1 MTVMR
6 YIKKRM
12 ALLVMAA
19 LPFTTAMVGLSC
31 CTTDNGLEDREIAP
45 EDLPSGGGSSSD
57 DGDTPDFDPTI
68 TVWDG
73 QKADDAALD
82 VVSTDG
88 DIYWEANTFG
98 DNGSVTV
105 TVAYSGNSA
114 SVNTSDNSVICYT
127 DGAYVTIDMLTN
139 SVKNVEIVVS
149 GKSNDGQLKIYGEK
163 KFKLKLSGVELTS
176 SKGPAINNQCKKR
189 AFVHLTE
196 GTTNRLTDAAS
207 YSDEPRYLNGGSSA
221 SEDRKGCF
229 FSEGNLIFSGTGVL
243 VVEGN
248 YKHGIVTD
256 GYFYM
261 RPGVTIAVTGAA
273 KNAIHVKGDEDDG
286 IGVYMAG
293 GLVYANVSST
303 AGKGIKT
310 DLDAEIAGGK
320 LLLNTSGNATYDSD
334 EEDTSSSAGI
344 KTDGS
349 VIISGGTHTLKSTG
363 TGGKGINA
371 DKEVCISGGETT
383 VITTGGK
390 FYYSSSLT
398 SSPKGVKADGDITV
412 SGGKLNIS
420 VTGASD
426 GSEGLESKATLTVSD
441 GEVYVYAYDDAINA
455 ASSINISGGK
465 VYAYASNNDGID
477 SNGSLVIS
485 GGLVIG
491 VGTFVP
497 ESGIDCDN
505 SNSFRIDGGTVIG
518 MGGTLQSTP
527 SSSSKQR
534 SVVYNGV
541 SATKNEKICVLDSEG
556 TPILTFTF
564 PRTMNGA
571 SFFFSTPDIVSGA
584 SYTVS
589 SGGTLDDYTDSWNGW
604 YGGGTWSGGSQVGTF
619 TSNSVVTTIG
629 SSGPGGG
636 MPGGGG
642 PGGRPWGW

>member
-1 MTVMR
+1 MR
-6 YIKKRM
+6 HLKKRM

-19 LPFTTAMVGLSC
+19 LPLTTAMVGLSC
-31 CTTDNGLEDREIAP
+31 CTTDNGFEQWEMP
-45 EDLPSGGGSSSD
+45 GDLPGGGSGSD

-68 TVWDG
+68 TGWDG

-82 VVSTDG
+82 VVGTNE

-98 DNGSVTV
+98 SNGGVTV
-105 TVAYSGNSA
+105 TVAYSGSSA

-149 GKSNDGQLKIYGEK
+149 GKSDDGQLKIYGEK
-163 KFKLKLSGVELTS
+163 KFKLTLSGVELTS
-176 SKGPAINNQCKKR
+176 SKGPAINDQCKKR
-189 AFVHLTE
+189 AFVHLAE

-207 YSDEPRYLNGGSSA
+207 YSEEPRYLNGGSSA
-221 SEDRKGCF
+221 SEDRRGCF

-261 RPGVTIAVTGAA
+261 RPGVTLAVTGAA

-334 EEDTSSSAGI
+334 EKDTSSSAGI

-371 DKEVCISGGETT
+371 DKEVRVSGSETT
-383 VITTGGK
+383 VTTTGGK
-390 FYYSSSLT
+390 FYYSQSLT
-398 SSPKGVKADGDITV
+398 SSPKGVKADGDITI

-420 VTGASD
+420 VTGVSD
-426 GSEGLESKATLTVSD
+426 GSEGLESKATLAVTG
-441 GEVYVYAYDDAINA
+441 GEVYVYASDDAINA
-455 ASSINISGGK
+455 ASAINISGGK

-491 VGTFVP
+491 VGTSAP
-497 ESGIDCDN
+497 EGGIDCDN

-518 MGGTLQSTP
+518 MGGTLQSSP
-527 SSSSKQR
+527 SSSKQR

-541 SATKNEKICVLDSEG
+541 SATKNANICVLDSEG
-556 TPILTFTF
+556 TPVLTFAF

-571 SFFFSTPDIVSGA
+571 SFFFSTPDIASGA

-589 SGGTLDDYTDSWNGW
+589 SGGTLSNYTDSWNGW

-619 TSNSVVTTIG
+619 TSSSVVTTVG
-629 SSGPGGG
+629 SSGSVGG

>member
-1 MTVMR
+1 MR
-6 YIKKRM
+6 HLKKRM

-19 LPFTTAMVGLSC
+19 LPLTTAMVGLSC
-31 CTTDNGLEDREIAP
+31 CTTDNGFEQWEMP
-45 EDLPSGGGSSSD
+45 GDLPGGGSGSD

-68 TVWDG
+68 TGWDG

-82 VVSTDG
+82 VVGTNE

-98 DNGSVTV
+98 SNGGVTV
-105 TVAYSGNSA
+105 TVAYSGSSA

-127 DGAYVTIDMLTN
+127 DGADVTIDMLTN

-149 GKSNDGQLKIYGEK
+149 GKSDDGQLKIYGEK
-163 KFKLKLSGVELTS
+163 KFKLTLSGVELTS
-176 SKGPAINNQCKKR
+176 SKGPAINDQCKKR
-189 AFVHLTE
+189 AFVHLAE

-207 YSDEPRYLNGGSSA
+207 YSEEPRYLNGGSSA
-221 SEDRKGCF
+221 SEDRRGCF

-261 RPGVTIAVTGAA
+261 RPGVTLAVTGAA

-334 EEDTSSSAGI
+334 EKDTSSSAGI

-371 DKEVCISGGETT
+371 DKEVRVSGSETT
-383 VITTGGK
+383 VTTTGGK
-390 FYYSSSLT
+390 FYYSQSLT
-398 SSPKGVKADGDITV
+398 SSPKGVKADGDITI

-420 VTGASD
+420 VTGVSD
-426 GSEGLESKATLTVSD
+426 GSEGLESKATLAVTG

-455 ASSINISGGK
+455 ASAINISGGK

-491 VGTFVP
+491 VGTSAP
-497 ESGIDCDN
+497 EGGIDCDN

-518 MGGTLQSTP
+518 MGGTLQSSP
-527 SSSSKQR
+527 SSSKQR

-541 SATKNEKICVLDSEG
+541 SATKNANICVLDSEG
-556 TPILTFTF
+556 TPVLTFAF

-571 SFFFSTPDIVSGA
+571 SFFFSTPDIASGA

-589 SGGTLDDYTDSWNGW
+589 SGGTLSNYTDSWNGW

-619 TSNSVVTTIG
+619 TSSSVVTTVG
-629 SSGPGGG
+629 SSGSVGG

>member
-1 MTVMR
+1 MR
-6 YIKKRM
+6 HLKKRM

-19 LPFTTAMVGLSC
+19 LPLTTAMVGLSC
-31 CTTDNGLEDREIAP
+31 CTTDNGFEQWEMP
-45 EDLPSGGGSSSD
+45 GDLPGGGSGSD

-68 TVWDG
+68 TGWDG

-82 VVSTDG
+82 VVGTNE

-98 DNGSVTV
+98 SNGGVTV
-105 TVAYSGNSA
+105 TVAYSGSSA

-127 DGAYVTIDMLTN
+127 DGADVTIDMLTN

-149 GKSNDGQLKIYGEK
+149 GKSDDGQLKIYGEK
-163 KFKLKLSGVELTS
+163 KFKLTLSGVELTS
-176 SKGPAINNQCKKR
+176 SKGPAINDQCKKR
-189 AFVHLTE
+189 AFVHLAE

-207 YSDEPRYLNGGSSA
+207 YSEEPRYLNGGSSA
-221 SEDRKGCF
+221 SEDRRGCF

-261 RPGVTIAVTGAA
+261 RPGVTLAVTGAA

-286 IGVYMAG
+286 IGMYMAG

-334 EEDTSSSAGI
+334 EKDTSSSAGI

-371 DKEVCISGGETT
+371 DKEVRVSGSETT
-383 VITTGGK
+383 VTTTGGK
-390 FYYSSSLT
+390 FYYSQSLT
-398 SSPKGVKADGDITV
+398 SSPKGVKADGDITI

-420 VTGASD
+420 VTGVSD
-426 GSEGLESKATLTVSD
+426 GSEGLESKATLAVTG

-455 ASSINISGGK
+455 ASAINISGGK

-491 VGTFVP
+491 VGTSAP
-497 ESGIDCDN
+497 EGGIDCDN

-518 MGGTLQSTP
+518 MGGTLQSSP
-527 SSSSKQR
+527 SSSKQR

-541 SATKNEKICVLDSEG
+541 SATKNANICVLDSEG
-556 TPILTFTF
+556 TPVLTFAF

-571 SFFFSTPDIVSGA
+571 SFFFSTPDIASGA

-589 SGGTLDDYTDSWNGW
+589 SGGTLSNYTDSWNGW

-619 TSNSVVTTIG
+619 TSSSVVTTVG
-629 SSGPGGG
+629 SSGSVGG

>member
-1 MTVMR
+1 MAMKHCMKRMTVLLTASLML
-6 YIKKRM
+6 
-12 ALLVMAA
+12 ALGTVF
-19 LPFTTAMVGLSC
+19 PSC
-31 CTTDNGLEDREIAP
+31 TGDNGFEDWETVP
-45 EDLPSGGGSSSD
+45 GELPGGGGSGSD

-68 TVWDG
+68 TGWDG

-82 VVSTDG
+82 VVGTDG
-88 DIYWEANTFG
+88 DIYWEANSFG
-98 DNGSVTV
+98 GNGGVTV
-105 TVAYSGNSA
+105 TVAYSGSSA
-114 SVNTSDNSVICYT
+114 SVSTSDNSVICYT

-149 GKSNDGQLKIYGEK
+149 GKSDDGQLKIYGEK
-163 KFKLKLSGVELTS
+163 KFKLTLSGVELTS
-176 SKGPAINNQCKKR
+176 SKGPAINDQCKKR

-196 GTTNRLTDAAS
+196 GTINRLTDAAS
-207 YSDEPRYLNGGSSA
+207 YSEEPRYLNGGSSA

-256 GYFYM
+256 GYFYT
-261 RPGVTIAVTGAA
+261 RPGVTLAVTGAA

-293 GLVYANVSST
+293 GLVYANVSAT

-334 EEDTSSSAGI
+334 EKDTSSSAGI

-371 DKEVCISGGETT
+371 DGEIRISGGETT
-383 VITTGGK
+383 VTTTGGK
-390 FYYSSSLT
+390 FYYSSDLT
-398 SSPKGVKADGDITV
+398 SSPKGVKADGDITI

-420 VTGASD
+420 VTGVSD
-426 GSEGLESKATLTVSD
+426 GSEGLESKSTLAISD

-455 ASSINISGGK
+455 ASAINISGGK

-491 VGTFVP
+491 VGTSAP

-505 SNSFRIDGGTVIG
+505 SNSFRVDGGTVIG
-518 MGGTLQSTP
+518 MGGTLQSSP

-541 SATKNEKICVLDSEG
+541 SATKNAKICVLDNEG
-556 TPILTFTF
+556 TPVLTFAF

-571 SFFFSTPDIVSGA
+571 SFFFSTPDIASGA

-589 SGGTLDDYTDSWNGW
+589 SGGTLGDYADSWNGW

-619 TSNSVVTTIG
+619 TSNSVVTTVG
-629 SSGPGGG
+629 SSGGG

-642 PGGRPWGW
+642 PGGRPGGW

>member
-1 MTVMR
+1 M
-6 YIKKRM
+6 KRM
-12 ALLVMAA
+12 AVLMTVA
-19 LPFTTAMVGLSC
+19 LTPALGMLFSS
-31 CTTDNGLEDREIAP
+31 CTTDNGFERP
-45 EDLPSGGGSSSD
+45 EMMIPGDMPGGGSGSD
-57 DGDTPDFDPTI
+57 DGDTPDFDSTI
-68 TVWDG
+68 AAWDG
-73 QKADDAALD
+73 QMADDAASD
-82 VVSTDG
+82 TVRSDG
-88 DIYWEANTFG
+88 DTYWEANSFG
-98 DNGSVTV
+98 TDNGGVTV
-105 TVAYSGNSA
+105 NVVYSGS
-114 SVNTSDNSVICYT
+114 SVAVTTSDTSVEYYT
-127 DGAYVTIDMLTN
+127 DGAYVTIDLLTN

-149 GKSNDGQLKIYGEK
+149 GKSDDGQLKIYGEK
-163 KFKLKLSGVELTS
+163 KFKLTLSGVELTS
-176 SKGPAINNQCKKR
+176 TKGSAINDQCKKR
-189 AFVHLTE
+189 AFVHLMG

-207 YSDEPRYLNGGSSA
+207 YSDDVKYLNGGSSS

-256 GYFYM
+256 GYLYM

-293 GLVYANVSST
+293 GLLYANVSST

-334 EEDTSSSAGI
+334 ENDTSSSAGI
-344 KTDGS
+344 KTDGN

-371 DKEVCISGGETT
+371 DQEIRISGGETT
-383 VITTGGK
+383 VTTTGGK
-390 FYYSSSLT
+390 YYYSQSLT
-398 SSPKGVKADGDITV
+398 SSLKGVKADGNITV

-420 VTGASD
+420 VTGVSD
-426 GSEGLESKATLTVSD
+426 GSEGLESKATLTVTG
-441 GEVYVYAYDDAINA
+441 GEVYSYAYDDAINA
-455 ASSINISGGK
+455 TSAINISGGK

-491 VGTFVP
+491 VGTSAP

-505 SNSFRIDGGTVIG
+505 SNSFIINGGTVIG
-518 MGGTLQSTP
+518 MGGTLQSNP
-527 SSSSKQR
+527 STSSTQR

-541 SATKNEKICVLDSEG
+541 SATKGAKICVLNSSG
-556 TPILTFTF
+556 TPILTFEF

-571 SFFFSTPDIVSGA
+571 AFFFSTPDIA
-584 SYTVS
+584 SEATYTVS
-589 SGGTLDDYTDSWNGW
+589 SGGSLDNYTDSWNGW
-604 YGGGTWSGGSQVGTF
+604 YEGGTWSGGSQVGTF
-619 TSNSVVTTIG
+619 TSSSVVTTVG
-629 SSGPGGG
+629 SSGFGGG
-636 MPGGGG
+636 GNPGGGG
-642 PGGRPWGW
+642 PGGGGPGGW

>member
-1 MTVMR
+1 MR
-6 YIKKRM
+6 HLKKRM

-19 LPFTTAMVGLSC
+19 LPLTTAMVGLSC
-31 CTTDNGLEDREIAP
+31 CTTDNGFEQWEMP
-45 EDLPSGGGSSSD
+45 GDLPGGGSGSD

-68 TVWDG
+68 TGWDG

-82 VVSTDG
+82 VVGTNE

-98 DNGSVTV
+98 SNGGVTV
-105 TVAYSGNSA
+105 TVAYSGSSA

-149 GKSNDGQLKIYGEK
+149 GKSDDGQLKIYGEK
-163 KFKLKLSGVELTS
+163 KFKLTLSGVELTS
-176 SKGPAINNQCKKR
+176 SKGPAINDQCKKR
-189 AFVHLTE
+189 AFVHLAE

-207 YSDEPRYLNGGSSA
+207 YSEEPRYLNGGSSA
-221 SEDRKGCF
+221 SEDRRGCF
-229 FSEGNLIFSGTGVL
+229 FRDGNLIFSGTGVL

-261 RPGVTIAVTGAA
+261 RPGVTLAVTGAA

-334 EEDTSSSAGI
+334 EKDTSSSAGI

-371 DKEVCISGGETT
+371 DKEVRVSGSETT
-383 VITTGGK
+383 VTTTGGK
-390 FYYSSSLT
+390 FYYSQSLT
-398 SSPKGVKADGDITV
+398 SSPKGVKADGDITI

-420 VTGASD
+420 VTGVSD
-426 GSEGLESKATLTVSD
+426 GSEGLESKATLAVTG

-455 ASSINISGGK
+455 ASAINISGGK

-491 VGTFVP
+491 VGTSAP
-497 ESGIDCDN
+497 EGGIDCDN

-518 MGGTLQSTP
+518 MGGTLQSSP
-527 SSSSKQR
+527 SSSKQR

-541 SATKNEKICVLDSEG
+541 SATKNANICVLDSEG
-556 TPILTFTF
+556 TPVLTFAF

-571 SFFFSTPDIVSGA
+571 SFFFSTPDIASGA

-589 SGGTLDDYTDSWNGW
+589 SGGTLSNYTDSWNGW

-619 TSNSVVTTIG
+619 TSSSVVTTVG
-629 SSGPGGG
+629 SSGSVGG

>member
-1 MTVMR
+1 MTVLVT
-6 YIKKRM
+6 
-12 ALLVMAA
+12 ALLM
-19 LPFTTAMVGLSC
+19 LTLGTEFSSC
-31 CTTDNGLEDREIAP
+31 TVDNGFEQWEMP
-45 EDLPSGGGSSSD
+45 GDLPGGGSGSD
-57 DGDTPDFDPTI
+57 DGDAPGFDPTI
-68 TVWDG
+68 TDWGG

-82 VVSTDG
+82 VVGTNE

-98 DNGSVTV
+98 DDNGGVTV
-105 TVAYSGNSA
+105 NVVYSESSA
-114 SVNTSDNSVICYT
+114 TVNTSDNSVICYT
-127 DGAYVTIDMLTN
+127 DGAYVTVDMLTN

-149 GKSNDGQLKIYGEK
+149 GKSGDGQLKIYGEK
-163 KFKLKLSGVELTS
+163 KFKLTLSGVELTS
-176 SKGPAINNQCKKR
+176 GKGPAINDQCKKR

-196 GTTNRLTDAAS
+196 GTTNRLTDAAT
-207 YSDEPRYLNGGSSA
+207 YSEEPRYLNGGSSA

-243 VVEGN
+243 AVEGN

-256 GYFYM
+256 GYFYT

-273 KNAIHVKGDEDDG
+273 KNAVHVKGDEDDG
-286 IGVYMAG
+286 IGVYVAG
-293 GLVYANVSST
+293 GLLYANVSST

-320 LLLNTSGNATYDSD
+320 LLLITSGNATYNDD
-334 EEDTSSSAGI
+334 EKDTSSSACI

-371 DKEVCISGGETT
+371 DGEVRVSGGETT
-383 VITTGGK
+383 VTTTGGK
-390 FYYSSSLT
+390 FYYSQSLT
-398 SSPKGVKADGDITV
+398 SSPKGVKADGDITI

-420 VTGASD
+420 VTGVSD
-426 GSEGLESKATLTVSD
+426 GSEGLESKATLTVSG
-441 GEVYVYAYDDAINA
+441 GEVYSYAYDDAINA
-455 ASSINISGGK
+455 ASAINISGGK

-491 VGTFVP
+491 VGTSAP

-518 MGGTLQSTP
+518 MGGTMQSNP
-527 SSSSKQR
+527 SSSSAQR

-541 SATKNEKICVLDSEG
+541 AATKGAKICVLDSEG
-556 TPILTFTF
+556 TPVLTFAF
-564 PRTMNGA
+564 PRTMSGA
-571 SFFFSTPDIVSGA
+571 AFFFSTPDIASGA

-589 SGGTLDDYTDSWNGW
+589 SGGTLGEHKDSWNGW
-604 YGGGTWSGGSQVGTF
+604 YAGGTWSGGSQVGTF
-619 TSNSVVTTIG
+619 TSSSVVTTVG
-629 SSGPGGG
+629 NGNTPGGG
-636 MPGGGG
+636 GIPGGGG
-642 PGGRPWGW
+642 PGGRPGGW

>member
-1 MTVMR
+1 MTVLVT
-6 YIKKRM
+6 
-12 ALLVMAA
+12 ALLM
-19 LPFTTAMVGLSC
+19 LTLGTEFSSC
-31 CTTDNGLEDREIAP
+31 TVDNGFEQWEMP
-45 EDLPSGGGSSSD
+45 GDLPGGGSGSD
-57 DGDTPDFDPTI
+57 DGDAPGFDPTI
-68 TVWDG
+68 TDWGG

-82 VVSTDG
+82 VVGTNE

-98 DNGSVTV
+98 KDNGGVTV
-105 TVAYSGNSA
+105 NVVYSESSA
-114 SVNTSDNSVICYT
+114 TVNTSDNSVICYT
-127 DGAYVTIDMLTN
+127 DGAYVTVDMLTN

-149 GKSNDGQLKIYGEK
+149 GKSGDGQLKIYGEK
-163 KFKLKLSGVELTS
+163 KFKLTLSGVELTS
-176 SKGPAINNQCKKR
+176 GKGPAINDQCKKR

-196 GTTNRLTDAAS
+196 GTTNRLTDAAT
-207 YSDEPRYLNGGSSA
+207 YSEEPRYLNGGSSA

-243 VVEGN
+243 AVEGN

-256 GYFYM
+256 GYFYT

-273 KNAIHVKGDEDDG
+273 KNAVHVKGDEDDG
-286 IGVYMAG
+286 IGVYVAG
-293 GLVYANVSST
+293 GLLYANVSST

-320 LLLNTSGNATYDSD
+320 LLLNTSGNATYDDD
-334 EEDTSSSAGI
+334 EKDTSSSACI

-371 DKEVCISGGETT
+371 DGEVRVSGGETT
-383 VITTGGK
+383 VTTTGGK
-390 FYYSSSLT
+390 FYYSQSLT
-398 SSPKGVKADGDITV
+398 SSPKGVKADGDITI

-420 VTGASD
+420 VTGVSD
-426 GSEGLESKATLTVSD
+426 GSEGLESKATLTVSG
-441 GEVYVYAYDDAINA
+441 GEVYSYAYDDAINA
-455 ASSINISGGK
+455 ASAINISGGK

-491 VGTFVP
+491 VGTSAP

-518 MGGTLQSTP
+518 MGGTMQSNP
-527 SSSSKQR
+527 SSSSAQR

-541 SATKNEKICVLDSEG
+541 AATKGAKICVLDSEG
-556 TPILTFTF
+556 TPVLTFAF
-564 PRTMNGA
+564 PRTMSGTA
-571 SFFFSTPDIVSGA
+571 FFFSTPDIASGA

-589 SGGTLDDYTDSWNGW
+589 SGGTLGEHKDSWNGW
-604 YGGGTWSGGSQVGTF
+604 YAGGTWSGGSQVGTF
-619 TSNSVVTTIG
+619 TSSSVVTTVG
-629 SSGPGGG
+629 NGNTPGGG
-636 MPGGGG
+636 GIPGGGG
-642 PGGRPWGW
+642 PGGRPGGW

>member
-1 MTVMR
+1 MR
-6 YIKKRM
+6 HLKKRM

-19 LPFTTAMVGLSC
+19 LPLTTAMVGLSC
-31 CTTDNGLEDREIAP
+31 CTTDNGFEQWEMP
-45 EDLPSGGGSSSD
+45 GDLPGGGSGSD

-68 TVWDG
+68 TGWDG

-82 VVSTDG
+82 VVGTNE

-98 DNGSVTV
+98 SNGGVTV
-105 TVAYSGNSA
+105 TVAYSGSSA

-149 GKSNDGQLKIYGEK
+149 GKSDDGQLKIYGEK
-163 KFKLKLSGVELTS
+163 KFKLTLSSVELTS
-176 SKGPAINNQCKKR
+176 SKGPAINDQCKKR
-189 AFVHLTE
+189 AFVHLAE

-207 YSDEPRYLNGGSSA
+207 YSEEPRYLNGGSSA
-221 SEDRKGCF
+221 SEDRRGCF

-261 RPGVTIAVTGAA
+261 RPGVTLAVTGAA

-334 EEDTSSSAGI
+334 EKDTSSSAGI

-371 DKEVCISGGETT
+371 DKEVRVSGSETT
-383 VITTGGK
+383 VTTTGGK
-390 FYYSSSLT
+390 FYYSQSLT
-398 SSPKGVKADGDITV
+398 SSPKGVKADGDITI

-420 VTGASD
+420 VTGVSD
-426 GSEGLESKATLTVSD
+426 GSEGLESKATLAVTG

-455 ASSINISGGK
+455 ASAINISGGK

-491 VGTFVP
+491 VGTSAP
-497 ESGIDCDN
+497 EGGIDCDN

-518 MGGTLQSTP
+518 MGGTLQSSP
-527 SSSSKQR
+527 SSSKQR

-541 SATKNEKICVLDSEG
+541 SATKNANICVLDSEG
-556 TPILTFTF
+556 TPVLTFAF

-571 SFFFSTPDIVSGA
+571 SFFFSTPDIASGA

-589 SGGTLDDYTDSWNGW
+589 SGGTLSNYTDSWNGW

-619 TSNSVVTTIG
+619 TSSSVVTTVG
-629 SSGPGGG
+629 SSGSVGG